1 MDLKSDINFQEFK
14 EHFEKIGYYVEDEL
28 IYSAFNGYLNFKNNV
43 KNLGQDIF
51 AVCLEGP
58 PGAGKTRYA
67 EVYTEIISN
76 LFNNNVEMLSYQCDP
91 TTGKSEL
98 FEEINITAV
107 VSSDID
113 KINIPGKIIAAIN
126 KVNSGKKVVLFIDEY
141 DKSREETDAF
151 LLQFLQSG
159 KINSIQHGDLE
170 IKEKFKS
177 NLQVII
183 CKNNNRNISGPLS
196 RRLRVSRL
204 DYMKP
209 ETLYKVTQNV
219 FYDQDGTC
227 KVDEG
232 ILNLVLLIYNNI
244 YSDRKTYNRLPACS
258 ELLTTVED
266 TNNLL
271 KYAKAPNY
279 IIYKTIIN
287 GIFKDLDSIS
297 IFESRLDKS
306 PELKKLIDNI
316 NAVDNIESSI
326 DVLGLIKSSIFKQ
339 TTLEL
344 YKKYE
349 QLEELRL
356 KLVNNGD
363 NYDILNN
370 SILKSEFQTTV
381 QDNIVEEKK
390 QNNLLLDSNLDEHS
404 KYAIVIGSINSILNE
419 CDVEEDNELINAFD
433 LKVKIS
439 KVLEELRDV
448 KTCESNLIKK
458 INAASNP
465 LKKASSFFKRNTE
478 QKPLLNLENILYTTE
493 NDTANMT
500 FMFSSNHHLRLAKK
514 FKRDDNDEQ
523 KIYFNNYGTPSNEQ
537 LNKDNEF
544 VAKYYD
550 DILHMLDTM
559 EKWHNIL
566 EMPIDYKETSE
577 IFEFDTFRLVF
588 SYDTNG
594 NVKAKIMAEK
604 ENERLFSKN
613 WIGEPSIYSIIVDNN
628 DSLLKKIPIRKK
640 DLNRISTKLLNMSE
654 PVKVL
659 QKTK

>member
-1 MDLKSDINFQEFK
+1 MNLTNDINFEQFK

-28 IYSAFNGYLNFKNNV
+28 IYSSFNSYLNFKNNV

-67 EVYTEIISN
+67 EVYTEIISKI
-76 LFNNNVEMLSYQCDP
+76 FGDDVEMLSYQCDP

-113 KINIPGKIIAAIN
+113 KINIPGKIISAIN
-126 KVNSGKKVVLFIDEY
+126 KVNNGKKVILFIDEY

-159 KINSIQHGDLE
+159 KINSVQHGDLA
-170 IKEKFKS
+170 IKDQLKS
-177 NLQVII
+177 NLQVVI

-209 ETLYKVTQNV
+209 ETIYKVTQNV
-219 FYDQDGTC
+219 FYNEDCTC

-244 YSDRKTYNRLPACS
+244 YSDRKTYSRLPACS
-258 ELLTTVED
+258 EILSTIED

-271 KYAKAPNY
+271 KYAKAPNH

-306 PELKKLIDNI
+306 PELKKLINNI
-316 NAVDNIESSI
+316 KASNNTEATI
-326 DVLGLIKSSIFKQ
+326 DLLSLIKSNIFKQ

-344 YKKYE
+344 YNKYE
-349 QLEELRL
+349 QLEAL
-356 KLVNNGD
+356 KLKLIGNG
-363 NYDILNN
+363 NISDILNN
-370 SILKSEFQTTV
+370 TLLESKVSTPLKEDS
-381 QDNIVEEKK
+381 VEEKK
-390 QNNLLLDSNLDEHS
+390 VSSSLLDGNLDDHS
-404 KYAIVIGSINSILNE
+404 KYLLIKESLNNLINEN
-419 CDVEEDNELINAFD
+419 DVEEDAIVISAYD
-433 LKVKIS
+433 LETKIS
-439 KVLEELRDV
+439 EELEELRSV
-448 KTCESNLIKK
+448 RVYEKNLIKK
-458 INAASNP
+458 VNSDNNP
-465 LKKASSFFKRNTE
+465 VKKVSSFFEKNID
-478 QKPLLNLENILYTTE
+478 KKFFPKLENILLKTE
-493 NDTANMT
+493 NKIAYIT
-500 FMFSSNHHLRLAKK
+500 FMFSNNWHLRLAKK
-514 FKRDDNDEQ
+514 FNRDDRDDN
-523 KIYFNNYGTPSNEQ
+523 KIYYDNYGKLSYEEIKRN
-537 LNKDNEF
+537 NEF
-544 VAKYYD
+544 VSKYNQEI
-550 DILHMLDTM
+550 ILIINTM
-559 EKWHNIL
+559 EKWDKIL
-566 EMPIDYKETSE
+566 EMQIDYNKKKEV
-577 IFEFDTFRLVF
+577 FEFDIFRLEF
-588 SYDTNG
+588 HYDTKG
-594 NVKAKIMAEK
+594 DFRAKIIADK
-604 ENERLFSKN
+604 DNESLFSRN
-613 WIGEPSIYSIIVDNN
+613 WVGEPSIYNIIDENKDN
-628 DSLLKKIPIRKK
+628 LLKKIPIRKK
-640 DLNRISTKLLNMSE
+640 DLSRLSLKLLNGIE